1 MMKTN
6 WILLLGAMALAASCA
21 KETEQTPSG
30 PVSLKAII
38 ADETKATLNET
49 TGTFAFT
56 GSDAIKV
63 FNGSGVYGSTS
74 VSLDGTTAT
83 FTMPAGFTNT
93 GAGYA
98 AYPASSVTGITA
110 GGVTFTLPA
119 SYTYAQVGGTDA
131 SSSLVPC
138 PMMASFTGGQDLEFK
153 QAGALIRFRIKNCLA
168 GDLTFTFKTQVT
180 GTVTLTSIPSGDNGG
195 ILADN
200 ILNNKDNEGGYSIKV
215 TGVPAVSGDEDCF
228 YVTLPVPV
236 GTDSKNVSVWN
247 DGGTSGR
254 FKNLS
259 GTVAHLKRAE
269 GYKRGVTLE
278 ERSSMT
284 FGGFSIAGFLYNY
297 NNTSYGVLQDP
308 LELLKHYNHNYSD
321 RQYYFSW
328 NDIINSPDE
337 GTRHIPD
344 LFTETGVQIG
354 QQYYHVPSGGTNG
367 QWGIIMGTGRAS
379 ATVNSNN
386 AHYAFVTVTG
396 LNTLSPDYYPVES
409 IRGLLLF
416 PDNATI
422 AVDNTLTGVS
432 LTTFDASS
440 ATANNTITLSVLRT
454 LESKGCVF
462 LPTAGYSE
470 VKNKTDTWGDINV
483 GGYYWSRTNYRTTY
497 AYALAIT
504 YDGTLKKYTLEPKN
518 AYDRKATAYFP
529 IMLIQL

>member
-1 MMKTN
+1 MTMMMKKTN

-21 KETEQTPSG
+21 KEAAQTPSG
-30 PVSLKAII
+30 PVALKAII
-38 ADETKATLNET
+38 ADETKATLSEDD
-49 TGTFAFT
+49 GTFAFS
-56 GSDAIKV
+56 GNDAIKV
-63 FNGSGVYGSTS
+63 YNGTGVFTSTG
-74 VSLDGTTAT
+74 VTVDGNTAT
-83 FTMPAGFTNT
+83 FTMPDNFTNT
-93 GAGYA
+93 GSGFA
-98 AYPASSVTGITA
+98 AYPASSVTNITS

-119 SYTYAQVGGTDA
+119 SYNYDQVSGIN
-131 SSSLVPC
+131 VPC
-138 PMMASFTGGQDLEFK
+138 PMMASYTAGDDLVFK
-153 QAGALIRFRIKNCLA
+153 QAGAVIRFRIKNCLA

-379 ATVNSNN
+379 ATVNNNN
-386 AHYAFVTVTG
+386 AHYSFVQVSG
-396 LNTLSPDYYPVES
+396 LDSEVYHVSS

-416 PDNATI
+416 PDKATI
-422 AVDNTLTGVS
+422 SVDNTLDGSVS
-432 LTTFDASS
+432 LTTFDAAS

-470 VKNKTDTWGDINV
+470 VNNKTDTWGDINV